1 MDNSIVTIIV
11 AILSSG
17 ALSALINAIAQGHRD
32 KRSKATGLES
42 KVDALA
48 EKQTEINDRLIL
60 SEKDALRTQLMVL
73 IKDYPDEKTDI
84 LRLGETYFSKLGGN
98 WILTDIF
105 AKWCK
110 ESGTQLPPWFKEN

>member
-1 MDNSIVTIIV
+1 MDNVIVTLIV
-11 AILSSG
+11 AVLSSG
-17 ALSALINAIAQGHRD
+17 ALSALINGFFQSRRD
-32 KRSKATGLES
+32 KRSKENGLES
-42 KVDALA
+42 KVDALTK
-48 EKQTEINDRLIL
+48 KQTEINDRLIL

-110 ESGTQLPPWFKEN
+110 DSGTQLPPWFKEN

>member
-17 ALSALINAIAQGHRD
+17 ALSALINAIAQGRRD
-32 KRSKATGLES
+32 KQSKATGLES

-105 AKWCK
+105 AKWCE
-110 ESGTQLPPWFKEN
+110 ESGTQLPPWFKQN

>member
-17 ALSALINAIAQGHRD
+17 ALSALINAIAQGRRD
-32 KRSKATGLES
+32 KQSKATGLES

-48 EKQTEINDRLIL
+48 KKQTEINDRLIL
-60 SEKDALRTQLMVL
+60 AEKDALRTQLMVL
-73 IKDYPDEKTDI
+73 IKDYPDAKTDI

-105 AKWCK
+105 AKWCE

>member
-1 MDNSIVTIIV
+1 MDNIIVTLVV
-11 AILSSG
+11 AVLSSG
-17 ALSALINAIAQGHRD
+17 ALSALINGFFQSRRD
-32 KRSKATGLES
+32 KQSKATGLES
-42 KVDALA
+42 KVDALTK
-48 EKQTEINDRLIL
+48 KQTEINDRLIL
-60 SEKDALRTQLMVL
+60 AEKDALRTQLMVL

-110 ESGTQLPPWFKEN
+110 DSGTQLPPWFKEN

>member
-17 ALSALINAIAQGHRD
+17 ALSALINAIAQGRRD
-32 KRSKATGLES
+32 KQSKATGLES
-42 KVDALA
+42 KVDALTK
-48 EKQTEINDRLIL
+48 KQTEINDRLIL
-60 SEKDALRTQLMVL
+60 AEKDALRTQLMVL

-105 AKWCK
+105 AKWCE